1 MLMRKNIEPR
11 KYVSGKRRGEV
22 INGFHQIGEVCVDSG
37 QIGITDPCRR
47 EENPDLIVDTNFGD
61 GMFPIYEHWEN
72 NERLALCIPLSTELH
87 NELQDHLKNLP
98 ISKPSDPSSYKKDN
112 LKPGEFNPKDLG
124 IDGYKYV
131 EDMNEDYKKQ

>member
-1 MLMRKNIEPR
+1 MRKNIEPR

-87 NELQDHLKNLP
+87 NELKKLT
-98 ISKPSDPSSYKKDN
+98 DPPSYKKDN